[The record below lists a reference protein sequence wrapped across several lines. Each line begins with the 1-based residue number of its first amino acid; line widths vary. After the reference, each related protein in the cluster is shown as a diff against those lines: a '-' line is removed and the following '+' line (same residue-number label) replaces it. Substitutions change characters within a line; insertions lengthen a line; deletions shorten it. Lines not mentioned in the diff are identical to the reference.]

1 VNADFINPFLS
12 SVSNVLA
19 TMAQTESQPGQLALK
34 QSATACGDVSG
45 IIGMSGPQG
54 KGSFAISFSEELVLA
69 ITQRMLGE
77 EHTEIDNTVTDLVG
91 EVTNMAIGGAK
102 QLLADTGY
110 DFGLASPVVVR
121 GKDHRIDHHSKVAT
135 LLIPFSSDAGEFYIE
150 VNFEPSQ
157 LNSLA
162 PARP

>member
-1 VNADFINPFLS
+1 VNANFINPFLS

-19 TMAQTESQPGQLALK
+19 TMAQTESQAGPLSLK
-34 QSATACGDVSG
+34 KDATAYGDVSG
-45 IIGMSGPQG
+45 IIGMSSPQG
-54 KGSFAISFSEELVLA
+54 KGSFAISFSEGVVLA

-77 EHTEIDNTVTDLVG
+77 EHTEIDSTVTDLVG

-121 GKDHRIDHHSKVAT
+121 GKDHKIDHQSKKAT
-135 LLIPFSSDAGEFYIE
+135 LLIPFTSDVGEFFIE
-150 VNFEPSQ
+150 VNFEPS
-157 LNSLA
+157 
-162 PARP
+162 

>member
-1 VNADFINPFLS
+1 MNADFINPFLS

-19 TMAQTESQPGQLALK
+19 TMAQTESQPGKLTLK
-34 QSATACGDVSG
+34 KDATACGDVSG
-45 IIGMSGPQG
+45 IIGMSSPQG
-54 KGSFAISFSEELVLA
+54 KGSFAISFSEEVVLA

-77 EHTEIDNTVTDLVG
+77 EHTEIDSTVTDLVG

-121 GKDHRIDHHSKVAT
+121 GKDHKIDHQSKMAT
-135 LLIPFSSDAGEFYIE
+135 LLIPFTSDAGEFFIE
-150 VNFEPSQ
+150 VSFEPS
-157 LNSLA
+157 
-162 PARP
+162 